1 MISKPAA
8 TMLLAGTLVVSLSG
22 AAASAA
28 TGSAPGPT
36 ACPTTPIAVPPGGPP
51 PALYAK
57 TVAPSDTSTSIVIR
71 PDGPQIRC
79 GKTQLST
86 YSNIVYSAPVTAGK
100 QVRLVMDIQVPQ
112 TPGPKPLVVFLPGGG
127 FMVADPSGNLDQRT
141 YVAEHGYVVA
151 SVQYRTIPDGA
162 TYKDGL
168 ADIKSAIRYLRAHAT
183 SYGIDPR
190 EVAVWGQSAGGYMAA
205 MTGVDRSSA
214 VQAVVDQF
222 GPSDLTK
229 IAADFDPADQAGWAS
244 VQSITTEYV
253 LGPGNTKTLA
263 QEPAAAAAADPI
275 TYVKPGDPPFVLFH
289 GSDDHIVSPSQTLL
303 LLDALRAKGV
313 DSTRYVVEG
322 ANHGG
327 LTVILGDTPANLK
340 ADQMWSTRKVMGDI
354 LSFLYRH
361 IGRLPLPGVRF
372 QNSATGPGLG
382 FYAARV
388 AWPQ

>member
-1 MISKPAA
+1 MISKNAA
-8 TMLLAGTLVVSLSG
+8 TMLLAGMLVASLSG

-28 TGSAPGPT
+28 TASAAEPGPA
-36 ACPTTPIAVPPGGPP
+36 ACPTTPIAVTPGGPP
-51 PALYAK
+51 SFLPYAK

-71 PDGPQIRC
+71 PDGPQISC

-86 YSNIVYSAPVTAGK
+86 YSNVVYSAPVTAGK
-100 QVRLVMDIQVPQ
+100 QVRLVMDVLAPR

-127 FMVADPSGNLDQRT
+127 FVVADPSGSLDQRT

-151 SVQYRTIPDGA
+151 SVQYRTILDGA
-162 TYKDGL
+162 TYQDGL
-168 ADIKSAIRYLRAHAT
+168 ADIKSAIGYLRAHAAR
-183 SYGIDPR
+183 YGIDPR

-229 IAADFDPADQAGWAS
+229 IAADFDPATQAAWAS

-263 QEPAAAAAADPI
+263 QEPAAAAAADPV

-327 LTVILGDTPANLK
+327 LTEILGDTPANLK
-340 ADQMWSTRKVMGDI
+340 ADQMWTTRKVMGDI
-354 LSFLYRH
+354 LSFLA
-361 IGRLPLPGVRF
+361 
-372 QNSATGPGLG
+372 ATIAHHLG
-382 FYAARV
+382 HR
-388 AWPQ
+388 

>member
-8 TMLLAGTLVVSLSG
+8 TILLAGVLAVSLSG

-28 TGSAPGPT
+28 TASAPEPGQT
-36 ACPTTPIAVPPGGPP
+36 ACPTTPVAAPPGGTPS
-51 PALYAK
+51 ALYAK
-57 TVAPSDTSTSIVIR
+57 TVAPADTSTSIVIR

-86 YSNIVYSAPVTAGK
+86 YSNIVYSAPVTAGQ
-100 QVRLVMDIQVPQ
+100 QVPLVMDIQVPR

-141 YVAEHGYVVA
+141 YVAEQGYVVA
-151 SVQYRTIPDGA
+151 SVQYRTVPDGA

-168 ADIKSAIRYLRAHAT
+168 ADVKSAIAYLRAHAT

-229 IAADFDPADQAGWAS
+229 IAADFDPATQAAWAS
-244 VQSITTEYV
+244 VQSPATEYV

-275 TYVKPGDPPFVLFH
+275 THVKPGDPPFVLFH
-289 GSDDHIVSPSQTLL
+289 GSDDHVVSASQTLL

-327 LTVILGDTPANLK
+327 LTIILGDTPANLK
-340 ADQMWSTRKVMGDI
+340 ADQMWTTQKVMGDI

-361 IGRLPLPGVRF
+361 IGR
-372 QNSATGPGLG
+372 
-382 FYAARV
+382 
-388 AWPQ
+388 